1 MTSRRSFFYAAS
13 APVAALAAAAPPIR
27 AAILGTQHG
36 HVIGKLK
43 AMLDSPDY
51 EVVGAC
57 EPDAATRRMR
67 EQDGLF
73 RGIRWMKEEELLG
86 DPSIALVVVECRV
99 WEAIPFGRKVIAAG
113 KHLHLEKPPAHEM
126 RPFAELVEEARRKKL
141 LLQMGYIWRFH
152 QGIHAAMEAARNGWL
167 GHVYMMR
174 GTINTDL
181 AAEARQPLARYKG
194 GMMFE
199 LGCHQIDRA
208 VDLWGRPKA
217 VKSWLRHDT
226 KFPDNLAD
234 NTLSVLE
241 YDQGLAVIV
250 CAGRMAGQSQH
261 RSYELIGTEGSI
273 LIQPVEPGTRMRVT
287 LREARGPYKAGAQDV
302 EMPAQPRYVGDF
314 RELARALKNNQ
325 PLRYSYDYELL
336 LQETVLRASG
346 EI

>member
-1 MTSRRSFFYAAS
+1 MAAR
-13 APVAALAAAAPPIR
+13 AAPGRIR
-27 AAILGTQHG
+27 AAIFGTQHG

-43 AMLDSPDY
+43 AMHESPDY

-57 EPDAATRRMR
+57 EPDPETRRRR
-67 EQDGLF
+67 EEEGHF
-73 RGIRWMKEEELLG
+73 RRVRWLTEEELLG
-86 DPSIALVVVECRV
+86 DASIQLVVVECRV
-99 WEAIPFGRKVIAAG
+99 WEAVPFGRKVIAAG
-113 KHLHLEKPPAHEM
+113 KHLHLEKPPTHEM
-126 RPFAELVEEARRKKL
+126 EPFRGLVEEARRKKL

-152 QGIHAAMEAARNGWL
+152 QGIHAAMDAARKGWL
-167 GHVYMMR
+167 GQVYMMR

-181 AAEARQPLARYKG
+181 TAEARIPLARYKG
-194 GMMFE
+194 GMLFE

-226 KFPDNLAD
+226 KFADNLAD
-234 NTLSVLE
+234 NTMAVLE

-273 LIQPVEPGTRMRVT
+273 LIQPLEPGVKMRVM
-287 LREARGPYKAGAQDV
+287 LREARGPYQAGWQEV
-302 EMPAQPRYVGDF
+302 TMPPQPRYVGDF
-314 RELARALKNNQ
+314 RDLARALKNNE

-336 LQETVLRASG
+336 LQETVLRACG
-346 EI
+346 EIRTSGDNI